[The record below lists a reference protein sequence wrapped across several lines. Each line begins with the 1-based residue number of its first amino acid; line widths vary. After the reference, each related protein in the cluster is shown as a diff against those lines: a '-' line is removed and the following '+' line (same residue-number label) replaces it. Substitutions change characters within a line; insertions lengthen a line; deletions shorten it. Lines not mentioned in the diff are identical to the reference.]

1 MLRLKG
7 HKGEVCATASCSGK
21 VCTAGHDKTLF
32 IWDPSITGGV
42 ANNTASDGAGISA
55 SNSSTDKTSMLQ
67 LVHKFKEAHE
77 HIISCLGTCVRTYI
91 WACMCVCVSVC
102 VSLPLSFTPTCSPPV
117 PTTTNTTTHRYI
129 RRSRFRTT
137 SLN

>member
-77 HIISCLGTCVRTYI
+77 HIISCLGTCVRTYTGVHV
-91 WACMCVCVSVC
+91 CLCVCVCISP
-102 VSLPLSFTPTCSPPV
+102 SLFHTNMLTPRSHYYQHYHSQVHTTVPLSYNLS
-117 PTTTNTTTHRYI
+117 
-129 RRSRFRTT
+129 
-137 SLN
+137 